1 MTGAEREDALA
12 AGAAAL
18 ARVDALA
25 RHHETTAGGCRIA
38 WRCWPARAAAVA
50 PPLVLLHG
58 GHGSW
63 NHWVRTVEPLSA
75 DRDVWAVD
83 MPGYGD
89 SGDPPVAPDDAAMG
103 RWLAAGLSELGLIDA
118 RAGTH
123 AEACGDAD
131 ADARARAE
139 GPGDPHAAVRASSGD
154 ARGAPARRIDVA
166 GFSFGGLIAGRLA
179 HDLGE
184 AVRTLV
190 LVGSAGLGIDATARP
205 PMMAWRG
212 ATGRGDRLAMHRHN
226 LNALMLHAPQA
237 VDALAVQVQ
246 VGNSDRT
253 RVVSKHLSRTARMLD
268 WLPQMRAAVRGIWGE
283 HDVTATPD
291 LAARRAQVLSAG
303 EGARFEVVP
312 AAGHWVQYEAPEA
325 FAAALR
331 RALD

>member
-1 MTGAEREDALA
+1 MTDDAFE
-12 AGAAAL
+12 AGAAELSRVAAL
-18 ARVDALA
+18 AQRRD
-25 RHHETTAGGCRIA
+25 TTAGGCRIA
-38 WRCWPARAAAVA
+38 WRRWPARVAAVA

-63 NHWVRTVEPLSA
+63 SHWVRTVEPMSA

-103 RWLAAGLSELGLIDA
+103 RWLAAGLAELGLID
-118 RAGTH
+118 
-123 AEACGDAD
+123 
-131 ADARARAE
+131 
-139 GPGDPHAAVRASSGD
+139 DPRD
-154 ARGAPARRIDVA
+154 GAPAGTALDADGPVDPGAREVGTPSPRIDIA

-179 HDLGE
+179 HDLGG
-184 AVRTLV
+184 AVRTVV
-190 LVGSAGLGIDATARP
+190 LVGAAGLGIDATARP
-205 PMMAWRG
+205 PMMAWRA

-226 LNALMLHAPQA
+226 LNVLMLHAPEA
-237 VDALAVQVQ
+237 VDGLAVQVQ

-268 WLPQMRAAVRGIWGE
+268 WLPTLRARVRGIWGE

-291 LAARRAQVLSAG
+291 LAARRAQVLTAG

-312 AAGHWVQYEAPEA
+312 GAGHWVQYEAPEA

-331 RALD
+331 RALA

>member
-1 MTGAEREDALA
+1 MTDPAGEAGVAE
-12 AGAAAL
+12 L
-18 ARVDALA
+18 ARVDARA
-25 RHHETTAGGCRIA
+25 RRRDTTEGGCRIA
-38 WRCWPARAAAVA
+38 WRCWPSRAPAVA

-63 NHWVRTVEPLSA
+63 NHWVRTVGPMSA

-89 SGDPPVAPDDAAMG
+89 SGDPPQVPDDAAMG
-103 RWLAAGLSELGLIDA
+103 RWLAAGMAELGLIDA
-118 RAGTH
+118 Q
-123 AEACGDAD
+123 
-131 ADARARAE
+131 
-139 GPGDPHAAVRASSGD
+139 ASRSVD
-154 ARGAPARRIDVA
+154 IA

-179 HDLGE
+179 HDLGP

-190 LVGSAGLGIDATARP
+190 LVGSAGLGIDAAARP

-226 LNALMLHAPQA
+226 LNALMLHAPEA

-246 VGNSDRT
+246 IGNSDRT

-268 WLPQMRAAVRGIWGE
+268 WLPTLQARVRGIWGE

-291 LAARRAQVLSAG
+291 LAARRSQVLSAG
-303 EGARFEVVP
+303 PGARFEVVP

-325 FAAALR
+325 FAAALS
-331 RALD
+331 RALR